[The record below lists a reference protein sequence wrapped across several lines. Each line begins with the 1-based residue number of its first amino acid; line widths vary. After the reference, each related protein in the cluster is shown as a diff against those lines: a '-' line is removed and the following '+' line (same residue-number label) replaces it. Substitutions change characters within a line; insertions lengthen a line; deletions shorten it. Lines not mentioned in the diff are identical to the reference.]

1 MKQIFTFTIFSSFI
15 LLLSFS
21 PLDKDESIYS
31 SKYINYSVERQG
43 STAVLS
49 VDIVDISQYNQIYV
63 RRSNNPMKDFR
74 QVKYL
79 TKSQISDLANSKTI
93 TDKYPLPGNI
103 DAYYKVVAISDKG
116 VYKLFPC
123 VKLSKYN

>member
-1 MKQIFTFTIFSSFI
+1 MKQIFTFLTLSF
-15 LLLSFS
+15 LLLLFSFT
-21 PLDKDESIYS
+21 PLDKDESIYT

-43 STAVLS
+43 STAVLT
-49 VDIVDISQYNQIYV
+49 VDITDIFQYDKIFI
-63 RRSNNPMKDFR
+63 RRSNNPIEDFR

-79 TKSQISDLANSKTI
+79 TKSQISELANSKRI

-103 DAYYKVVAISDKG
+103 DTYYKVVAISNKG